1 MMANYNDPKWQ
12 GVMGWGGRLA
22 GWPAAKMGVLND
34 KVIGETINVS
44 FSIDYIE
51 IK

>member
-34 KVIGETINVS
+34 KVRQTMSASVL
-44 FSIDYIE
+44 
-51 IK
+51 IKLK